1 MFVFNDS
8 CKWVFSFI
16 VVDYGITLII
26 VSIQIDVFKLQT
38 SVIQSAKLIFKILVD
53 ATCEKYLFC
62 YTLKIGYVIK
72 IVCIGLN
79 MDIL

>member
-1 MFVFNDS
+1 MFDDS

-26 VSIQIDVFKLQT
+26 VNIQMDMFKLQAP
-38 SVIQSAKLIFKILVD
+38 VIQSAKLIFKILVD

-62 YTLKIGYVIK
+62 YTLKIRNIVK
-72 IVCIGLN
+72 IVRIDLN
-79 MDIL
+79 IDIL